1 MTVPTFG
8 HSSKNQE
15 KTLLILNFT
24 TFSSFKVFH
33 VSKAK
38 RREKIILD
46 HYLLRCTI
54 AFFCSSSSSSCSF
67 WGPRINTKR
76 EAALVV
82 ALILSIILGDCGQ
95 LSQTI

>member
-15 KTLLILNFT
+15 KDVLILNFT

-33 VSKAK
+33 ISKAK

-54 AFFCSSSSSSCSF
+54 AFFF
-67 WGPRINTKR
+67 V
-76 EAALVV
+76 VV
-82 ALILSIILGDCGQ
+82 AVVVVAVEVQG
-95 LSQTI
+95 